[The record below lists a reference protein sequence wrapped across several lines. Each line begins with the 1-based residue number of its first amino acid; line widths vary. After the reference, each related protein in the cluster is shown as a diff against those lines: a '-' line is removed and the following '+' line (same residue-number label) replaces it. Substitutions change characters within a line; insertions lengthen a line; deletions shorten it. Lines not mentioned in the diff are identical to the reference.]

1 MTIESNQTR
10 FNHEN
15 WIGQLYKFMDT
26 ASQFLN
32 EIFNGLTVLLKKRLL
47 QIWNDIRFVFKQ
59 LTPQDFIITALIT
72 TIGMFGVIIFMTGL
86 GLFAYQTILWLQ
98 EGIWTEF
105 PLFVV
110 FNFIF
115 DNTAFQ
121 QWMLQPESWFGLQKL
136 FSWFLEIIPLSA
148 ALMIPGISLALFMAT
163 TLLITFTYRFYQLRN
178 RND

>member
-10 FNHEN
+10 FNHET
-15 WIGQLYKFMDT
+15 WIGHLYTFMDT
-26 ASQFLN
+26 ARQFLN
-32 EIFNGLTVLLKKRLL
+32 ELFNGSTILLKKGLL

-59 LTPQDFIITALIT
+59 LTPQDFIITALIM
-72 TIGMFGVIIFMTGL
+72 TIGMFGTIIFMTGL
-86 GLFAYQTILWLQ
+86 GLFIYQTFLWLQ
-98 EGIWTEF
+98 EGTWTEF

-115 DNTAFQ
+115 DNTALQ
-121 QWMLQPESWFGLQKL
+121 KWMLHPESWFGLQKL

-163 TLLITFTYRFYQLRN
+163 TLLIAFTYRFYQLRN

>member
-1 MTIESNQTR
+1 MAIESNQKR
-10 FNHEN
+10 FNHET
-15 WIGQLYKFMDT
+15 WIGQLYSFVDT
-26 ASQFLN
+26 ARQFFN
-32 EIFNGLTVLLKKRLL
+32 ELFNGLTILLKKGLL

-72 TIGMFGVIIFMTGL
+72 TIGMFGAIIFMTGL
-86 GLFAYQTILWLQ
+86 SLFIYQAILWLQ
-98 EGIWTEF
+98 QGTWTEF

-110 FNFIF
+110 FDFIF

-121 QWMLQPESWFGLQKL
+121 QWMLHPESWFGLQKL

-163 TLLITFTYRFYQLRN
+163 TLLISFTYRFYQLRN
-178 RND
+178 KND